1 MRRWGEAV
9 AAGAVGAVLAG
20 VAGWTLGLTVPA
32 AVVGGL
38 NGGIGGYRRI
48 YRWRSASGVA
58 AFVLDSTWAL
68 VTSMSALVAHLVAA
82 LQRDPASYRPALS
95 ERANRHVYAR
105 GFRMRRGF
113 LLTVGN
119 VVNGAGAGP
128 RVERIVADHEHVH
141 VWQARA
147 FGPFFP
153 FLYGGW
159 MLAGALIGA
168 IGWLL
173 RPKRRSLAASVDA
186 WAYYRNP
193 FEWWAYSR
201 EGRWPPPR
209 VDASTVWSKPMTA
222 ARSSTRRAR

>member
-1 MRRWGEAV
+1 MVAV
-9 AAGAVGAVLAG
+9 VGAAFAGAVG
-20 VAGWTLGLTVPA
+20 WTVGLMVPA

-38 NGGIGGYRRI
+38 NGAIGGGRRI
-48 YRWRSASGVA
+48 YRWRSPSGVA

-68 VTSMSALVAHLVAA
+68 VTTTSALVPHLVAA
-82 LQRDPASYRPALS
+82 VQRDPQNYRTALS

-119 VVNGAGAGP
+119 VVNGAAPGRG
-128 RVERIVADHEHVH
+128 RTDQIVADHEHVH
-141 VWQARA
+141 VWQTRA
-147 FGPFFP
+147 FGPLFP
-153 FLYGGW
+153 LLYGGW
-159 MLAGALIGA
+159 MVVGSAVGALS
-168 IGWLL
+168 WLV
-173 RPKRRSLAASVDA
+173 RPKHRPFAASVDA

-209 VDASTVWSKPMTA
+209 VDATAVWSKPLVKTT
-222 ARSSTRRAR
+222 ARSTTR

>member
-1 MRRWGEAV
+1 MSRAGRVVEAV
-9 AAGAVGAVLAG
+9 VVGLVGMTLG
-20 VAGWTLGLTVPA
+20 GLVGSTLGLTVPA
-32 AVVGGL
+32 AIVGGL
-38 NGGIGGYRRI
+38 NGAIGGARRI
-48 YRWRSASGVA
+48 YRWRSPSGVV

-82 LQRDPASYRPALS
+82 VQRDSTNYRTALS

-128 RVERIVADHEHVH
+128 RIARIVADHEHVH

-153 FLYGGW
+153 LLYGGW
-159 MLAGALIGA
+159 MVAGAVIGA
-168 IGWLL
+168 VGWLV
-173 RPKRRSLAASVDA
+173 RPKRQPFAAAVDA

-222 ARSSTRRAR
+222 ARPSTR